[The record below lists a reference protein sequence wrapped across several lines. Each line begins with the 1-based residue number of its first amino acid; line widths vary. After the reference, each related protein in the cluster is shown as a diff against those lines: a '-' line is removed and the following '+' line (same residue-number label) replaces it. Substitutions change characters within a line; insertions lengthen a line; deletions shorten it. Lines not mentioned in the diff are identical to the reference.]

1 MGQVFHSSFNSK
13 SRGVAILLH
22 KRLPFT
28 LEKCIKD
35 SEGRYVIIS
44 GFVYGERLTLGCIY
58 SPNIFE
64 ASFYSKLL
72 ADLASN
78 ISPLVILGGDLN
90 CCLEPEFDQNPSK
103 TTRLSKMAVAT
114 EELCNDMALFD
125 TWRVLNPKVRDFTFF
140 SRPQNSLSRIDYFF
154 TSRQALDRVRT
165 CSIKAMTLS
174 DHSLVK
180 LELTPPYYDPS
191 A

>member
-1 MGQVFHSSFNSK
+1 M
-13 SRGVAILLH
+13 
-22 KRLPFT
+22 
-28 LEKCIKD
+28 
-35 SEGRYVIIS
+35 
-44 GFVYGERLTLGCIY
+44 
-58 SPNIFE
+58 
-64 ASFYSKLL
+64 

-114 EELCNDMALFD
+114 KELCNDMALFD

-140 SRPQNSLSRIDYFF
+140 SRPHNSLSRIDYFF

-165 CSIKAMTLS
+165 CSIKAMMLS

-191 A
+191 ARHWRLNPSLLSNPTFLTLLEEHLTLFFSTNDTPDVSASTVWEAAKALYKRSDYLLHSS